1 MEVKDIL
8 VGKSIK
14 IYSEKNQFILENDIL
29 KLSLSKSDGTAKPI
43 KDFKPQAAPYS
54 CYGIVGC
61 MEGKTQKY
69 MVYIDEVD
77 FISKYF
83 GANVYKIKKF
93 NYIPYDTDKIE
104 SNDLMFIQMMND
116 FLERNS
122 LFYSDKID
130 LSISFQFLRKRIE
143 IDPKGLSPNS
153 EILRFSNDIYCW
165 NRYLINPYNRYFKGE
180 LINEEKNKGMQYFA
194 FPIINGFFGTC
205 KGNEYN
211 DNVELFL
218 IARKDIRRSGMRFL
232 IRGADTEGNI
242 ANCVEIEEILVYKEN
257 DNIKI
262 NSFVQIRGS
271 IPLLWTQEPTVKL
284 NPKIKVNEN
293 FIQNYNAFSIHIN
306 ELIGRYDSVHC
317 INLIDKK
324 KDQQIIGK
332 EYEKL
337 IMEYKSKELRNG
349 GNLEFSWFD
358 FHSECKKMQY
368 NNIKKLFLQE
378 NVSKNIENCKYSI
391 IEINS
396 KKFKEAKL
404 KLEEEQKIYS
414 RQEEILIQEDLLTF
428 PQKQKVV
435 FRTNCID
442 SLDRTN
448 VVQSVF
454 GRYFL
459 LLILKDLNLS
469 DVTPSKENIS
479 LTFKEGFESK
489 FKNIWADVGD
499 HVSLAYSGTGAM
511 KSDFVRTGKRTIF
524 GALND
529 GILTTRRLF
538 INNFRDGYNQDC
550 HDYFLGNLNP
560 KKDNIKQ
567 HSLTNMYAVFVVS
580 ALISLQLTRMMTSGG
595 FSLMNILLFLIL
607 TFIIGFSLIYSMK
620 NQFIDYHS
628 NHSKK

>member
-14 IYSEKNQFILENDIL
+14 IYSERNQFILENDTL
-29 KLSLSKSDGTAKPI
+29 KLSLSKVDGTAVPV
-43 KDFKPQAAPYS
+43 KDFKPQTSPYS

-77 FISKYF
+77 FISKYL

-104 SNDLMFIQMMND
+104 PNDLMFIQMMND

-122 LFYSDKID
+122 LFYSDNLD
-130 LSISFQFLRKRIE
+130 LSMSFQYIRKSPS
-143 IDPKGLSPNS
+143 DPVS
-153 EILRFSNDIYCW
+153 EILRFSNEIYCW
-165 NRYLINPYNRYFKGE
+165 NRYLINPYNRYF
-180 LINEEKNKGMQYFA
+180 NEGLPNEGEKNEGMQYFA

-211 DNVELFL
+211 DNVELIL

-232 IRGADTEGNI
+232 IRGSDTEGNI
-242 ANCVEIEEILVYKEN
+242 ANCVEIEEILIYKEN
-257 DNIKI
+257 DNYIV
-262 NSFVQIRGS
+262 NSFVQMRGS
-271 IPLLWTQEPTVKL
+271 IPLIWTQEPTVKL
-284 NPKIKVNEN
+284 NPKIRVNQN
-293 FIQNYNAFSIHIN
+293 FIENYNAFSSHIN

-324 KDQQIIGK
+324 KDQLIIGK

-337 IMEYKSKELRNG
+337 VIEYKSKELKNG

-378 NVSKNIENCKYSI
+378 NVSRNLENCKYNI
-391 IEINS
+391 IIIDS
-396 KKFKEAKL
+396 KKLDQIKRK
-404 KLEEEQKIYS
+404 QISHY
-414 RQEEILIQEDLLTF
+414 EEILIKEDLLKYN
-428 PQKQKVV
+428 QEQKVV

-459 LLILKDLNLS
+459 LLILKDLKLS

-479 LTFKEGFESK
+479 LPFKEGFENK

-560 KKDNIKQ
+560 KKDNIKI
-567 HSLTNMYAVFVVS
+567 HSLTNIYAVFVVS
-580 ALISLQLTRMMTSGG
+580 AVFALQLTRIITSGG
-595 FSLMNILLFLIL
+595 FSFMNMLLFLIL
-607 TFIIGFSLIYSMK
+607 TLIIGCTLIYSMK

-628 NHSKK
+628 NHKKK

>member
-14 IYSEKNQFILENDIL
+14 IYSERNQFILENDTL
-29 KLSLSKSDGTAKPI
+29 KLSLSKVDGTAVPV
-43 KDFKPQAAPYS
+43 KDFKPQTSPYS

-77 FISKYF
+77 FISKYL

-104 SNDLMFIQMMND
+104 PNDLMFIQMMND

-122 LFYSDKID
+122 LFYSDNLD
-130 LSISFQFLRKRIE
+130 LSMSFQYIRKCPS
-143 IDPKGLSPNS
+143 DPVS
-153 EILRFSNDIYCW
+153 EILRFSNEIYCW
-165 NRYLINPYNRYFKGE
+165 NRYLINPYNRYF
-180 LINEEKNKGMQYFA
+180 NEGLPNEGEKNEGMQYFA

-211 DNVELFL
+211 DNVELIL

-232 IRGADTEGNI
+232 IRGSDTEGNI
-242 ANCVEIEEILVYKEN
+242 ANCVEIEEILIYKEN
-257 DNIKI
+257 DNYIV
-262 NSFVQIRGS
+262 NSFVQMRGS
-271 IPLLWTQEPTVKL
+271 IPLIWTQEPTVKL
-284 NPKIKVNEN
+284 NPKIKVNQN
-293 FIQNYNAFSIHIN
+293 FIENYNAFSSHIN

-324 KDQQIIGK
+324 KDQLIIGK

-337 IMEYKSKELRNG
+337 VIEYKSKELKNG

-378 NVSKNIENCKYSI
+378 NVSRNLENCKYNI
-391 IEINS
+391 IIIDS
-396 KKFKEAKL
+396 KKLDQIKRK
-404 KLEEEQKIYS
+404 QISHY
-414 RQEEILIQEDLLTF
+414 EEILIKEDLLKYN
-428 PQKQKVV
+428 QEQKVV

-459 LLILKDLNLS
+459 LLILKDLKLS

-479 LTFKEGFESK
+479 LPFKEGFENK

-560 KKDNIKQ
+560 KKDNIKI
-567 HSLTNMYAVFVVS
+567 HSLTNIYAVFVVS
-580 ALISLQLTRMMTSGG
+580 AVFALQLTRIITSGG
-595 FSLMNILLFLIL
+595 FSFMNMLLFLIL
-607 TFIIGFSLIYSMK
+607 TLIIGCTLIYSMK
-620 NQFIDYHS
+620 NQFIDFHS
-628 NHSKK
+628 NHKKK

>member
-14 IYSEKNQFILENDIL
+14 IYSERNQFILENDTL
-29 KLSLSKSDGTAKPI
+29 KLSLSKVDGTAVPV
-43 KDFKPQAAPYS
+43 KDFKPQTSPYS

-77 FISKYF
+77 FISKYL

-104 SNDLMFIQMMND
+104 PNDLMFIQMMND

-122 LFYSDKID
+122 LFYSDNLD
-130 LSISFQFLRKRIE
+130 LSMSFQYIRKSPS
-143 IDPKGLSPNS
+143 DPVS
-153 EILRFSNDIYCW
+153 EILRFSNEIYCW
-165 NRYLINPYNRYFKGE
+165 NRYLINPYNRYF
-180 LINEEKNKGMQYFA
+180 NEGLPNEGEKNEGMQYFA

-211 DNVELFL
+211 DNVELIL

-232 IRGADTEGNI
+232 IRGSDTEGNI
-242 ANCVEIEEILVYKEN
+242 ANCVEIEEILIYKEN
-257 DNIKI
+257 DNYIV
-262 NSFVQIRGS
+262 NSFVQMRGS
-271 IPLLWTQEPTVKL
+271 IPLIWTQEPTVKL
-284 NPKIKVNEN
+284 NPKIRVNQN
-293 FIQNYNAFSIHIN
+293 FIENYNAFSSHIN

-324 KDQQIIGK
+324 KDQLIIGK

-337 IMEYKSKELRNG
+337 VIEYKSKELKNG

-378 NVSKNIENCKYSI
+378 NVSRNLENCKYNI
-391 IEINS
+391 IIIDS
-396 KKFKEAKL
+396 KNLDQIKRK
-404 KLEEEQKIYS
+404 QISHY
-414 RQEEILIQEDLLTF
+414 EEILIKEDLLKYN
-428 PQKQKVV
+428 QEQKVV

-459 LLILKDLNLS
+459 LLILKDLKLS

-479 LTFKEGFESK
+479 LPFKEGFENK

-560 KKDNIKQ
+560 KKDNIKI
-567 HSLTNMYAVFVVS
+567 HSLTNIYAVFVVS
-580 ALISLQLTRMMTSGG
+580 AVFALQLTRIITSGG
-595 FSLMNILLFLIL
+595 FSFMNMLLFLIL
-607 TFIIGFSLIYSMK
+607 TLIIGCTLIYSMK

-628 NHSKK
+628 NHKKK

>member
-1 MEVKDIL
+1 
-8 VGKSIK
+8 
-14 IYSEKNQFILENDIL
+14 
-29 KLSLSKSDGTAKPI
+29 
-43 KDFKPQAAPYS
+43 
-54 CYGIVGC
+54 
-61 MEGKTQKY
+61 
-69 MVYIDEVD
+69 
-77 FISKYF
+77 
-83 GANVYKIKKF
+83 
-93 NYIPYDTDKIE
+93 
-104 SNDLMFIQMMND
+104 MND

-122 LFYSDKID
+122 LFYSDNLD
-130 LSISFQFLRKRIE
+130 LSMSFQYIRKCPTE
-143 IDPKGLSPNS
+143 PVS

-165 NRYLINPYNRYFKGE
+165 NRHLIYPYNRYFNEG
-180 LINEEKNKGMQYFA
+180 LPNEESKNEGMQYFA

-211 DNVELFL
+211 DNIELFL

-242 ANCVEIEEILVYKEN
+242 ANCVEIEEILIYKEG

-306 ELIGRYDSVHC
+306 ELIGRYGSVHC

-337 IMEYKSKELRNG
+337 VMEYKSKELRNG

-378 NVSKNIENCKYSI
+378 NVSKNLENCNFNT
-391 IEINS
+391 IELNS

-404 KLEEEQKIYS
+404 KLEEEKIYS
-414 RQEEILIQEDLLTF
+414 HHEEILIQEELLKYT
-428 PQKQKVV
+428 QKQKVV

-459 LLILKDLNLS
+459 LLILKDLKLS

-479 LTFKEGFESK
+479 LPFKEGFENK

-524 GALND
+524 GALDD

-560 KKDNIKQ
+560 KKDKIKQ
-567 HSLTNMYAVFVVS
+567 HSLTNMYAVFAVAAV
-580 ALISLQLTRMMTSGG
+580 ISLQLTRMITGG
-595 FSLMNILLFLIL
+595 VSLMNIPLVMIL

-628 NHSKK
+628 NHNKK

>member
-14 IYSEKNQFILENDIL
+14 IYSERNQFILENDTL
-29 KLSLSKSDGTAKPI
+29 KLSLSKVDGTAVPV
-43 KDFKPQAAPYS
+43 KDFKPQTSPYS

-77 FISKYF
+77 FISKYL

-104 SNDLMFIQMMND
+104 PNDLMFIQMMND

-122 LFYSDKID
+122 LFYSDNLD
-130 LSISFQFLRKRIE
+130 LSMSFQYIRKCPS
-143 IDPKGLSPNS
+143 DPVS
-153 EILRFSNDIYCW
+153 EILRFSNEIYCW
-165 NRYLINPYNRYFKGE
+165 NRYLINPYNRYF
-180 LINEEKNKGMQYFA
+180 NEGLPNEGEKNEGMQYFA

-211 DNVELFL
+211 DNVELIL

-232 IRGADTEGNI
+232 IRGSDTEGNI
-242 ANCVEIEEILVYKEN
+242 ANCVEIEEILIYKEN
-257 DNIKI
+257 DNYIV
-262 NSFVQIRGS
+262 NSFVQMRGS
-271 IPLLWTQEPTVKL
+271 IPLIWTQEPTVKL
-284 NPKIKVNEN
+284 NPKIKVNQN
-293 FIQNYNAFSIHIN
+293 FIENYNAFSSHIN

-324 KDQQIIGK
+324 KDQLIIGK

-337 IMEYKSKELRNG
+337 VIEYKSKELKNG

-378 NVSKNIENCKYSI
+378 NVSRNLENCKYNI
-391 IEINS
+391 IIIDS
-396 KKFKEAKL
+396 KKLDQIKRK
-404 KLEEEQKIYS
+404 QISHY
-414 RQEEILIQEDLLTF
+414 EEILIKEDLLKYN
-428 PQKQKVV
+428 QEQKVV

-459 LLILKDLNLS
+459 LLILKDLKLS

-479 LTFKEGFESK
+479 LPFKEGFENK

-560 KKDNIKQ
+560 KKDNIKI
-567 HSLTNMYAVFVVS
+567 HSLTNIYAVFVVS
-580 ALISLQLTRMMTSGG
+580 AVFALQLTRIITSGG
-595 FSLMNILLFLIL
+595 FSFMNMLLFLIL
-607 TFIIGFSLIYSMK
+607 TLIIGCTLIYSMK

-628 NHSKK
+628 NHKKK

>member
-1 MEVKDIL
+1 MKAQDIL

-14 IYSEKNQFILENDIL
+14 IYSEKNQFVLENDIL
-29 KLSLSKSDGTAKPI
+29 KLSLSKVNGDAKPLE
-43 KDFKPQAAPYS
+43 DFKPQTAPYS

-77 FISKYF
+77 FISKYL
-83 GANVYKIKKF
+83 GANIYQIKKF

-104 SNDLMFIQMMND
+104 PDDLMFIQMMND

-122 LFYSDKID
+122 LFYSDKLD
-130 LSISFQFLRKRIE
+130 LSMSFQYIRKRKE
-143 IDPKGLSPNS
+143 ALSIDS

-165 NRYLINPYNRYFKGE
+165 NRNLIYPYNRYFNEGLPNKGE
-180 LINEEKNKGMQYFA
+180 KNEGMQYFA
-194 FPIINGFFGTC
+194 FPIINGFFGSC

-232 IRGADTEGNI
+232 IRGADAEGNI
-242 ANCVEIEEILVYKEN
+242 ANCVEIEEILLYKEN
-257 DNIKI
+257 DNIII
-262 NSFVQIRGS
+262 NSFVQMRGS

-284 NPKIKVNEN
+284 NPKIKVNQN
-293 FIQNYNAFSIHIN
+293 FTENYNAFSIHIN
-306 ELIGRYDSVHC
+306 ELFGKYDYVHC

-324 KDQQIIGK
+324 KDQKIIGT
-332 EYEKL
+332 EYDKL

-378 NVSKNIENCKYSI
+378 NVSRNLENCKYNI
-391 IEINS
+391 ITIDS
-396 KKFKEAKL
+396 KKFDPIKDNP
-404 KLEEEQKIYS
+404 INHY
-414 RQEEILIQEDLLTF
+414 EEILIQKDLLNYT
-428 PQKQKVV
+428 QKQKVV

-459 LLILKDLNLS
+459 LLILKDLKLS

-479 LTFKEGFESK
+479 LPFKEGFENK

-524 GALND
+524 GAIND

-560 KKDNIKQ
+560 KKDNIKP
-567 HSLTNMYAVFVVS
+567 HSLTNMYYVFMVAAV
-580 ALISLQLTRMMTSGG
+580 ISFQLTRMMTSGG

-607 TFIIGFSLIYSMK
+607 TFIIGCALIYSMK

-628 NHSKK
+628 KHNKK

>member
-1 MEVKDIL
+1 MEVQDIL

-29 KLSLSKSDGTAKPI
+29 KLSLSKVDGAAIPA
-43 KDFKPQAAPYS
+43 KDFITQTSPYS

-61 MEGKTQKY
+61 MEGKTQNY
-69 MVYIDEVD
+69 LVYIDEVD
-77 FISKYF
+77 FISTYL
-83 GANVYKIKKF
+83 GANVYEIKKF
-93 NYIPYDTDKIE
+93 NYIPYDTDQIE
-104 SNDLMFIQMMND
+104 PNDFVFIQMMND

-122 LFYSDKID
+122 LYYSDKLD
-130 LSISFQFLRKRIE
+130 LSLSFQSIGKRLE
-143 IDPKGLSPNS
+143 NDPQAQSHDS

-165 NRYLINPYNRYFKGE
+165 NRFLIYPYNRYYKQGYKE
-180 LINEEKNKGMQYFA
+180 GQENNEGMQYFA
-194 FPIINGFFGTC
+194 FPIINGFFGSC

-218 IARKDIRRSGMRFL
+218 IARKDVRRSGMRFL
-232 IRGADTEGNI
+232 IRGADKDGNT
-242 ANCVEIEEILVYKEN
+242 ANCVEIEEVLVYKEN
-257 DNIKI
+257 DNVTI
-262 NSFVQIRGS
+262 NSFVQMRGS

-293 FIQNYNAFSIHIN
+293 FVENYNAFSIHIN
-306 ELIGRYDSVHC
+306 ELIERYDSVHC

-324 KDQQIIGK
+324 KDQLIIGK

-337 IMEYKSKELRNG
+337 VMEYKSKELKNG
-349 GNLEFSWFD
+349 GKLEFSWFD

-378 NVSKNIENCKYSI
+378 NVSKNLENCKYNIISI
-391 IEINS
+391 NLN
-396 KKFKEAKL
+396 KFKEEKSKL
-404 KLEEEQKIYS
+404 EEQKIFS
-414 RQEEILIQEDLLTF
+414 HHEEILIQNDLLIYN
-428 PQKQKVV
+428 QNQKVV

-459 LLILKDLNLS
+459 LLILKDLKLS
-469 DVTPSKENIS
+469 DASPSKENIS
-479 LTFKEGFESK
+479 LPFKEGFENK

-560 KKDNIKQ
+560 KKDIIKQ
-567 HSLTNMYAVFVVS
+567 HSLTNMYAVFAVAAVF
-580 ALISLQLTRMMTSGG
+580 SLQLTRMMTSGG
-595 FSLMNILLFLIL
+595 LSLMNLLLFLIL

-620 NQFIDYHS
+620 KQFIDYHS
-628 NHSKK
+628 KHSKK

>member
-14 IYSEKNQFILENDIL
+14 IYSEKNQFVLDNDIL
-29 KLSLSKSDGTAKPI
+29 KLSLSKVDGTAIPV
-43 KDFKPQAAPYS
+43 KDFKLQTTPYS

-77 FISKYF
+77 FICKYL
-83 GANVYKIKKF
+83 GAKVYKIKKF

-104 SNDLMFIQMMND
+104 PNDLMFIQMMND

-122 LFYSDKID
+122 LFYSDNLD
-130 LSISFQFLRKRIE
+130 LSMSFQYIRKCPTE
-143 IDPKGLSPNS
+143 PVS

-165 NRYLINPYNRYFKGE
+165 NRYLINPYNRYF
-180 LINEEKNKGMQYFA
+180 NEELLKEGERNEGMQYFA

-242 ANCVEIEEILVYKEN
+242 ANCVEIEEILIYKEN
-257 DNIKI
+257 DYYII
-262 NSFVQIRGS
+262 NSFVQMRGS
-271 IPLLWTQEPTVKL
+271 IPLLWTQEPTIKL
-284 NPKIKVNEN
+284 NPKIKVSEN
-293 FIQNYNAFSIHIN
+293 FIENYNAFSSHIN
-306 ELIGRYDSVHC
+306 ELFQRYDSVHC

-337 IMEYKSKELRNG
+337 VIEYKSKELKNG

-378 NVSKNIENCKYSI
+378 NVSKNLENCKYNI
-391 IEINS
+391 ITLDS
-396 KKFKEAKL
+396 KKLDQIKTK
-404 KLEEEQKIYS
+404 QISHY
-414 RQEEILIQEDLLTF
+414 EEIFIKEDLLKYN
-428 PQKQKVV
+428 QEQKVV

-459 LLILKDLNLS
+459 LLILKDLKLS
-469 DVTPSKENIS
+469 NVTPSKENIS
-479 LTFKEGFESK
+479 LPFKEGFENK

-511 KSDFVRTGKRTIF
+511 KSDFVRTGKRTML

-550 HDYFLGNLNP
+550 HDYFLGKLNP
-560 KKDNIKQ
+560 KKDIIKQ
-567 HSLTNMYAVFVVS
+567 HSLTNMYAVFVLAAVF
-580 ALISLQLTRMMTSGG
+580 SLQLTRIMTSGG
-595 FSLMNILLFLIL
+595 FSLMNLLLFLIL
-607 TFIIGFSLIYSMK
+607 TIIIGFTLIYSMK
-620 NQFIDYHS
+620 SQFIDFHS
-628 NHSKK
+628 NHKKK

>member
-14 IYSEKNQFILENDIL
+14 IYSERNQFILENDTL
-29 KLSLSKSDGTAKPI
+29 KLSLSKVDGTAVPV
-43 KDFKPQAAPYS
+43 KDFKPQTSPYS

-77 FISKYF
+77 FISKYL

-104 SNDLMFIQMMND
+104 PNDLMFIQMMND

-122 LFYSDKID
+122 LFYSDNLD
-130 LSISFQFLRKRIE
+130 LSMSFQYIRKCPS
-143 IDPKGLSPNS
+143 DPVS
-153 EILRFSNDIYCW
+153 EILRFSNEIYCW
-165 NRYLINPYNRYFKGE
+165 NRYLINPYNRYF
-180 LINEEKNKGMQYFA
+180 NEGLPNEGEKNEGMQYFA

-232 IRGADTEGNI
+232 IRGSDTEGNI
-242 ANCVEIEEILVYKEN
+242 ANCVEIEEILIYKEN
-257 DNIKI
+257 DNYIV
-262 NSFVQIRGS
+262 NSFVQMRGS
-271 IPLLWTQEPTVKL
+271 IPLIWTQEPTVKL
-284 NPKIKVNEN
+284 NPKIKVNQN
-293 FIQNYNAFSIHIN
+293 FIENYNAFSSHIN

-324 KDQQIIGK
+324 KDQLIIGK

-337 IMEYKSKELRNG
+337 VIEYKSKELKNG

-378 NVSKNIENCKYSI
+378 NVSRNLENCKYNI
-391 IEINS
+391 IIIDS
-396 KKFKEAKL
+396 KKLDQIKRK
-404 KLEEEQKIYS
+404 QISHY
-414 RQEEILIQEDLLTF
+414 EEILIKEDLLKYN
-428 PQKQKVV
+428 QEQKVV

-459 LLILKDLNLS
+459 LLILKDLKLS

-479 LTFKEGFESK
+479 LPFKEGFENK

-560 KKDNIKQ
+560 KKDNIKI
-567 HSLTNMYAVFVVS
+567 HSLTNIYAVFVVS
-580 ALISLQLTRMMTSGG
+580 AVFALQLTRIITSGG
-595 FSLMNILLFLIL
+595 FSFMNMLLFLIL
-607 TFIIGFSLIYSMK
+607 TLIIGCTLIYSMK

-628 NHSKK
+628 NHKKK